1 MHRFGSINEVLQRR
15 ADVVKEEEPEERFP
29 VRMRETILE
38 VEQGIADL
46 RLLLS
51 ECLRTEDATALKA
64 LGERVGRALVFE

>member
-1 MHRFGSINEVLQRR
+1 
-15 ADVVKEEEPEERFP
+15 VKEEEEVQERFP

-51 ECLRTEDATALKA
+51 ECLRTEDAEALKA